1 MRIHCSSARPLGRAV
16 LSAPV
21 LALMPALILLAASA
35 VAQDAKPDA
44 AKPPMTYQTFYLH
57 HAVEQNQATEIVSV
71 LRNELQRSRI
81 NYVAAQNAISM
92 QATEEDMAAAQKI
105 IADLDRPIATW
116 KLTYTITQTENGQAQ
131 GTPQHVTIIVSQG
144 SRTHLSLGNKV
155 PIVTGSTG
163 HESAAETQVQYL
175 YLGLNVEAKIDGA
188 SDTPLLET
196 KVEQSSV
203 AEERSGIGTQDPL
216 IHQTRLDEEVNVA
229 EGKTVTIGTL
239 DLPGSTKQ
247 EKIEVTAERVR
258 E

>member
-1 MRIHCSSARPLGRAV
+1 MRIHCSSARPLGRAA
-16 LSAPV
+16 LSVPV
-21 LALMPALILLAASA
+21 VALILLATSA
-35 VAQDAKPDA
+35 LAQDANPDA

-57 HAVEQNQATEIVSV
+57 HAVEQDQAREIVSV
-71 LRNELQRSRI
+71 LQNELQRSSRI
-81 NYVAAQNAISM
+81 NYVAAQNAISLE
-92 QATEEDMAAAQKI
+92 ATEEDMAAAQKI

-116 KLTYTITQTENGQAQ
+116 KLTYTITQAENGQAQ
-131 GTPQHVTIIVSQG
+131 GAPQHVTVIVSQG

-163 HESAAETQVQYL
+163 HESAPETQVQYL
-175 YLGLNVEAKIDGA
+175 DLGLNVDAKIDGA

-203 AEERSGIGTQDPL
+203 ADERSGIGAQDPL

>member
-1 MRIHCSSARPLGRAV
+1 MRIHCSSARPLSRAA

-21 LALMPALILLAASA
+21 LALILLATSG

-57 HAVEQNQATEIVSV
+57 HAVEQDQAREIVSV
-71 LRNELQRSRI
+71 LQNELQRSSRI
-81 NYVAAQNAISM
+81 NYVAAQNAISLE
-92 QATEEDMAAAQKI
+92 ATEEDMAAAQKI

-131 GTPQHVTIIVSQG
+131 GTPQHVTVIVSQG

-163 HESAAETQVQYL
+163 HPSDGEPETQVQYL
-175 YLGLNVEAKIDGA
+175 DLGLNVEAKIDGA

-216 IHQTRLDEEVNVA
+216 IHQTRLDEVVNVA

-239 DLPGSTKQ
+239 DLPGSTKE

>member
-1 MRIHCSSARPLGRAV
+1 MRIHCSSARPLCRAA

-21 LALMPALILLAASA
+21 LALILLVTSA
-35 VAQDAKPDA
+35 VAQDTKPDA

-57 HAVEQNQATEIVSV
+57 HVVEQDQAGEIVSV

-131 GTPQHVTIIVSQG
+131 GAPQRVTVIVSQG

-163 HESAAETQVQYL
+163 HESAPETQVQYVD
-175 YLGLNVEAKIDGA
+175 LGLNVDAKIDGA

-203 AEERSGIGTQDPL
+203 ADERSGIGAQDPL

-258 E
+258 D

>member
-1 MRIHCSSARPLGRAV
+1 MMRIPCSSARPLGRAV

-21 LALMPALILLAASA
+21 FALILLAASA

-57 HAVEQNQATEIVSV
+57 HAVEQDQATEIVSV
-71 LRNELQRSRI
+71 LRNEMQRSRI

-116 KLTYTITQTENGQAQ
+116 RLTYTITQTENGQAQ
-131 GTPQHVTIIVSQG
+131 GSPQHVTVIVSQG

-155 PIVTGSTG
+155 PIVTGSTSHPSEG
-163 HESAAETQVQYL
+163 EPETQVQYL
-175 YLGLNVEAKIDGA
+175 DLGLNVEAKIDGA
-188 SDTPLLET
+188 SDTPALET

-203 AEERSGIGTQDPL
+203 ADERSGIGTQDPL
-216 IHQTRLDEEVNVA
+216 IHQTRLDEVVNVA

-247 EKIEVTAERVR
+247 EKIEVTAERVT